1 MSHGPRVAVSA
12 EQHAPDARGLLQ
24 PAFQFP
30 ITLEMRRLFDSLPRP
45 EHERIGRRM
54 FACLRDALLRRARG
68 VIRRG

>member
-12 EQHAPDARGLLQ
+12 EQHAPDARGLL
-24 PAFQFP
+24 
-30 ITLEMRRLFDSLPRP
+30 ITLEMRRLFDSVPRP